1 MTITFEDLTFKD
13 MQRALIIIKEYD
25 FDKDIVLKRNLLI
38 KHTVDQFQFDFT
50 FQYDDLE
57 SVVVSY
63 A

>member
-1 MTITFEDLTFKD
+1 MTITFEDLTLKD

-38 KHTVDQFQFDFT
+38 KHMVDQFQFDFT

-63 A
+63 V

>member
-1 MTITFEDLTFKD
+1 MTITFNDLELDDIKDALDILESVDYENDLVINIQKFK
-13 MQRALIIIKEYD
+13 
-25 FDKDIVLKRNLLI
+25 
-38 KHTVDQFQFDFT
+38 FDFT

>member
-25 FDKDIVLKRNLLI
+25 FDKDIVLKRNLLV
-38 KHTVDQFQFDFT
+38 KHAVDRFQFDFT

>member
-1 MTITFEDLTFKD
+1 MTITFNDLELDDIKDALDILESVDYESDLVINIQKFK
-13 MQRALIIIKEYD
+13 
-25 FDKDIVLKRNLLI
+25 
-38 KHTVDQFQFDFT
+38 FDFT